1 VADYRA
7 MNRNSKVVDA
17 RKKLAATFS
26 TTAPKPVFK
35 AVPVAMSYNRFGS
48 NRIPD
53 RELDTSTKV
62 FGEVVKTLFPN
73 PSMIKKA
80 VQDPSGTI
88 RGAAEIASLTN
99 PSSYI
104 ARASNLIQG
113 KDLSLYG
120 ADMSDVEQAAEL
132 ASLYPGGK
140 TISAPFKVAA
150 RVAPKVGRV
159 AGDVALSPVG
169 MLLGTGSVGSGNYA
183 RFARQAMDAEGNAA
197 VRNDE
202 ILSVGQ
208 ERALQK
214 VLSDIEEPSISTKEY
229 NIQEAKD
236 LVDSP
241 QIVSGSPKAKMRGSV
256 PVKIENLDEAN
267 ELLFG
272 SNVRNTGSVG
282 STLSNDIY
290 EGSQIM
296 VGPKLTP
303 ERFADDMRNVA
314 RVGVRQRLG
323 GRVFTGNK
331 NLPWAK
337 TSLTN
342 FESDFGEGAARALS
356 VEGRKS
362 LLGSY
367 KEASKI
373 PETIQYDHTVVSP
386 TDLSLY
392 RDETN
397 ELFKAK
403 KITVAEKTARKQVEN
418 DMVEILK
425 DPRNLIAI
433 HRNTNVLLSSFDRER
448 LLFDPDFASSV
459 NIGEDTLGDIWGIMS
474 REGSGYRKSVEEV
487 YGWARAGRNGKRT
500 QSVNAWQQWQ
510 NSRVENTL
518 SRRNQ
523 RLVQSGIVLR

>member
-1 VADYRA
+1 MAKGLNYERRIRLA
-7 MNRNSKVVDA
+7 NKFSKP
-17 RKKLAATFS
+17 
-26 TTAPKPVFK
+26 APK
-35 AVPVAMSYNRFGS
+35 ATSYNRFASG
-48 NRIPD
+48 IQD
-53 RELDTSTKV
+53 RELDTPTSILGGIATTV
-62 FGEVVKTLFPN
+62 LPN
-73 PSMIKKA
+73 PSMIKRA
-80 VQDPSGTI
+80 IQDPTGTAL
-88 RGAAEIASLTN
+88 GAVEVASLVS
-99 PSSYI
+99 PI
-104 ARASNLIQG
+104 ANAYRGYNLLSNG
-113 KDLSLYG
+113 EFSVTG
-120 ADMSDVEQAAEL
+120 ADMSDVEQAVEL

-140 TISAPFKVAA
+140 TVSAPFKAA
-150 RVAPKVGRV
+150 AKVAPKVGRV

-169 MLLGTGSVGSGNYA
+169 MLLGTGGVGAGNYA
-183 RFARQAMDAEGNAA
+183 RFTRQAMDVGENAA
-197 VRNDE
+197 GRNDE
-202 ILSVGQ
+202 VLSVGQ
-208 ERALQK
+208 EQALQK

-241 QIVSGSPKAKMRGSV
+241 QIVSGSPKSKTRGSV
-256 PVKIENLDEAN
+256 PVKIKNLDEAN

-323 GRVFTGNK
+323 GRVFSGVK
-331 NLPWAK
+331 NLRWAK

-342 FESDFGEGAARALS
+342 FENDFGEGAARALN

-367 KEASKI
+367 NEASKI

-403 KITVAEKTARKQVEN
+403 KITVAEKAARKQVEN

-487 YGWARAGRNGKRT
+487 YGWARAGRNGKRAS
-500 QSVNAWQQWQ
+500 SVNAWQQWQ